1 MPFTSSS
8 IIGTSMPRSASF
20 ARVVSS
26 ISAFTTSIEASPPP
40 TTSAPS
46 CGVKRGPS

>member
-8 IIGTSMPRSASF
+8 TIGTSMPRSRSF

-40 TTSAPS
+40 TTIAPS
-46 CGVKRGPS
+46 RGSKTGPR

>member
-8 IIGTSMPRSASF
+8 TIGTSMPRSRSF

-26 ISAFTTSIEASPPP
+26 ISTFTTSIDASPPP
-40 TTSAPS
+40 TTIAPS
-46 CGVKRGPS
+46 RGSKTGPR